1 MKEDWEIQTVLLEV
15 DAVTYFQ
22 DLSNCTG
29 MSVVIM
35 FFLVGMSVV
44 ITYVLHCWYVCDHY
58 LCSSLLVCVVCG
70 HYLCSSLLVSLW
82 SLLMFF
88 GADMSVVITYVLQC
102 WYVCGHYFCS
112 SVLVCLWSLLM
123 FFSVSMS
130 VVITYVLQC
139 WYVCGHY
146 LFSSVLIDFKDH

>member
-35 FFLVGMSVV
+35 FFS
-44 ITYVLHCWYVCDHY
+44 
-58 LCSSLLVCVVCG
+58 
-70 HYLCSSLLVSLW
+70 
-82 SLLMFF
+82 F
-88 GADMSVVITYVLQC
+88 G
-102 WYVCGHYFCS
+102 
-112 SVLVCLWSLLM
+112 
-123 FFSVSMS
+123 MS